1 MEADELLWD
10 VSAEQSVIGSIL
22 LSPNCLPEVERDLR
36 PNDFRIDADRAIYE
50 AALALERAG
59 DKLDVVT
66 ILDQAAK
73 MGKPV
78 SRKYALQLLDI
89 TPTAANVGAYI
100 QIVREDAL
108 RNGLIGV
115 SETIRAGV
123 VSRETPQDVLAQGAQ
138 MLTDLMTQG
147 NAGRLSSPA
156 EQLAAFYRQRDA
168 IDSGDAKGYV
178 CTGYMALDKLL
189 GGGMINSGLYLL
201 AARPGMGK
209 TTLALNIAD
218 RVAQVDPVLFVSLEM
233 DDEQLTAKRISR
245 ETGISSEK
253 LLMQPLNDREYA
265 QVAAATRKLASLSLY
280 TNKAPVATVGDI
292 SALARSI
299 AGLRLV
305 VVDYFGKIAPPA
317 DFRRSGRVEYT
328 TENSGALKDLARS
341 LKIPVLALCQL
352 NREVEAR
359 VDKRPQLSDLRD
371 TGALEQDADGVI
383 FLYREDY
390 YAEPGTVNPDIP
402 SMMEVNLAKNRH
414 GRVGKCDMA
423 FSLASSRVTSVSK
436 GRKNAAVDDPFPQTT
451 IKGA

>member
-36 PNDFRIDADRAIYE
+36 PNDFRLDADRAIYE

-59 DKLDVVT
+59 DKLDEVT

-73 MGKPV
+73 MGRPV
-78 SRKYALQLLDI
+78 SREYAMELLEI

-100 QIVREDAL
+100 QIVRENAL
-108 RNGLIGV
+108 RNGLMGV

-123 VSRETPQDVLAQGAQ
+123 VSRETPQTVLTQGAQ

-178 CTGYMALDKLL
+178 CTGYMELDKLL

-253 LLMQPLNDREYA
+253 LLMQPLNDLEYT

-280 TNKAPVATVGDI
+280 TNKAPAATVGDI

-317 DFRRSGRVEYT
+317 EFRRSGRVEYT

-359 VDKRPQLSDLRD
+359 VDKRPILSDLRD

-390 YAEPGTVNPDIP
+390 YADPETVNPDIP

-423 FSLASSRVTSVSK
+423 FSLASSRVKSIPK

>member
-189 GGGMINSGLYLL
+189 GGGMINSGL
-201 AARPGMGK
+201 
-209 TTLALNIAD
+209 
-218 RVAQVDPVLFVSLEM
+218 
-233 DDEQLTAKRISR
+233 
-245 ETGISSEK
+245 
-253 LLMQPLNDREYA
+253 
-265 QVAAATRKLASLSLY
+265 
-280 TNKAPVATVGDI
+280 
-292 SALARSI
+292 
-299 AGLRLV
+299 
-305 VVDYFGKIAPPA
+305 
-317 DFRRSGRVEYT
+317 
-328 TENSGALKDLARS
+328 
-341 LKIPVLALCQL
+341 
-352 NREVEAR
+352 
-359 VDKRPQLSDLRD
+359 
-371 TGALEQDADGVI
+371 
-383 FLYREDY
+383 
-390 YAEPGTVNPDIP
+390 
-402 SMMEVNLAKNRH
+402 
-414 GRVGKCDMA
+414 
-423 FSLASSRVTSVSK
+423 
-436 GRKNAAVDDPFPQTT
+436 
-451 IKGA
+451 

>member
-36 PNDFRIDADRAIYE
+36 PNDFRLDADRAIYE
-50 AALALERAG
+50 AALALERTG

-78 SRKYALQLLDI
+78 SREYAMELLEI

-100 QIVREDAL
+100 QIVRENAL
-108 RNGLIGV
+108 RNGLMGV

-178 CTGYMALDKLL
+178 CTGYMELDKLL

-253 LLMQPLNDREYA
+253 LLMQPLNDLEYT
-265 QVAAATRKLASLSLY
+265 QVAAATRKLSTLSLY
-280 TNKAPVATVGDI
+280 TNKAPAATVSDI

-305 VVDYFGKIAPPA
+305 VVDYFGKIAPPP

-359 VDKRPQLSDLRD
+359 ADKRPQLSDLRD

-390 YAEPGTVNPDIP
+390 YADPETVNPDIP
-402 SMMEVNLAKNRH
+402 SMMEVDLAKNRH
-414 GRVGKCDMA
+414 GRVGKCDVA
-423 FSLASSRVTSVSK
+423 FSLASSRVKSIPK
-436 GRKNAAVDDPFPQTT
+436 GRKKAAVDDPFPQTT

>member
-36 PNDFRIDADRAIYE
+36 PNDFRLDADRAIYE

-73 MGKPV
+73 MGRAV
-78 SRKYALQLLDI
+78 SREYAMELLEI

-100 QIVREDAL
+100 QIVRENAL
-108 RNGLIGV
+108 RNGLMGV

-280 TNKAPVATVGDI
+280 TNKAPAATVGDI

-317 DFRRSGRVEYT
+317 EFRRSGRVEYT

-359 VDKRPQLSDLRD
+359 QDKRPQLSDLRD

>member
-1 MEADELLWD
+1 MEADELSWD

-36 PNDFRIDADRAIYE
+36 PSDLRLEADRALYE
-50 AALALERAG
+50 AALALERSG
-59 DKLDVVT
+59 EKMDVVT
-66 ILDQAAK
+66 ILDRAAK
-73 MGKPV
+73 MGQPV
-78 SRKYALQLLDI
+78 SREYAFQLLEI

-100 QIVREDAL
+100 QIVREYVL
-108 RNGLIGV
+108 RNGLMGV
-115 SETIRAGV
+115 SESIRAGV
-123 VSRETPQDVLAQGAQ
+123 LGREAPQAVLTQGAQ

-147 NAGRLSSPA
+147 NAGRLSSPT

-218 RVAQVDPVLFVSLEM
+218 RVAQADPVLFVSLEM

-253 LLMQPLNDREYA
+253 LLMQPLNDQEYA
-265 QVAAATRKLASLSLY
+265 QVAAATQKLSTLSLY
-280 TNKAPVATVGDI
+280 TNKAPAVTVGDI

-299 AGLRLV
+299 GGLRLI
-305 VVDYFGKIAPPA
+305 VVDYFGKIAPPPES
-317 DFRRSGRVEYT
+317 RRSGRVEYT

-341 LKIPVLALCQL
+341 LKVPVLALCQL
-352 NREVEAR
+352 NREVETR
-359 VDKRPQLSDLRD
+359 QDKRPQLSDLRD

-390 YAEPGTVNPDIP
+390 YADPGTLDPKVP

-414 GRVGKCDMA
+414 GCVGKCEMA
-423 FSLASSRVTSVSK
+423 FSLASSRITSVS
-436 GRKNAAVDDPFPQTT
+436 RARPDAVEGDPFQQT
-451 IKGA
+451 KLPEV

>member
-59 DKLDVVT
+59 DKLDEVT

-78 SRKYALQLLDI
+78 SREYALQLLEI

-100 QIVREDAL
+100 QIVRENAL
-108 RNGLIGV
+108 RNGLMGV

-123 VSRETPQDVLAQGAQ
+123 VSRETPQDILAQGAQ

-253 LLMQPLNDREYA
+253 LLMQPLNDLEYT

-280 TNKAPVATVGDI
+280 TNKAPAATVGDI

-317 DFRRSGRVEYT
+317 EFRRSGRVEYT

-359 VDKRPQLSDLRD
+359 QDKRPQLSDLRD

>member
-36 PNDFRIDADRAIYE
+36 PNDFRLDADRAIYE

-59 DKLDVVT
+59 DKLDEVT

-73 MGKPV
+73 MGRPV
-78 SRKYALQLLDI
+78 SREYALQLLEI

-100 QIVREDAL
+100 QIVRENAL
-108 RNGLIGV
+108 RNGLMGV

-253 LLMQPLNDREYA
+253 LLMQPLNDLEYT

-280 TNKAPVATVGDI
+280 TNKAPAATVGDI

-359 VDKRPQLSDLRD
+359 QDKRPQLSDLRD

>member
-59 DKLDVVT
+59 DKLDEVT

-73 MGKPV
+73 MGRPV
-78 SRKYALQLLDI
+78 SREYALQLLEI

-100 QIVREDAL
+100 QIVRENAL
-108 RNGLIGV
+108 RNGLMGV

-253 LLMQPLNDREYA
+253 LLMQPLNDLEYT

-280 TNKAPVATVGDI
+280 TNKAPAATVGDI

>member
-59 DKLDVVT
+59 DKLDEVT

-73 MGKPV
+73 MGRPV
-78 SRKYALQLLDI
+78 SREYALQLLEI

-100 QIVREDAL
+100 QIVRENAL
-108 RNGLIGV
+108 RNGLMGV

-178 CTGYMALDKLL
+178 CTGYMELDKLL

-265 QVAAATRKLASLSLY
+265 QVAAATSKLSTLSLY
-280 TNKAPVATVGDI
+280 TNKAPAATVGDI

-317 DFRRSGRVEYT
+317 EFRRSGRVEYT

-390 YAEPGTVNPDIP
+390 YADPETVNPDIP

-423 FSLASSRVTSVSK
+423 FSLASSRVKSIPK
-436 GRKNAAVDDPFPQTT
+436 GRKKAAVDDPFPQTT

>member
-59 DKLDVVT
+59 DKLDEVT

-78 SRKYALQLLDI
+78 SREYALQLLEI

-100 QIVREDAL
+100 QIVRENAL
-108 RNGLIGV
+108 RNGLMGV

-218 RVAQVDPVLFVSLEM
+218 RVAQADPVLFVSLEM

-253 LLMQPLNDREYA
+253 LLMQPLNDLEYT

-280 TNKAPVATVGDI
+280 TNKAPAATVGDI

-317 DFRRSGRVEYT
+317 EFRRSGRVEYT

-359 VDKRPQLSDLRD
+359 ADKRPQLSDLRD

>member
-59 DKLDVVT
+59 DKLDEVT

-78 SRKYALQLLDI
+78 SREYALQLLEI

-100 QIVREDAL
+100 QIVRENAL
-108 RNGLIGV
+108 RNGLMGV

-123 VSRETPQDVLAQGAQ
+123 VSRETPQDILAQGAQ

-253 LLMQPLNDREYA
+253 LLMQPLNDLEYT

-280 TNKAPVATVGDI
+280 TNKAPAATVGDI

-317 DFRRSGRVEYT
+317 EFRRSGRVEYT

-359 VDKRPQLSDLRD
+359 QDKRPQLSDLRD

-390 YAEPGTVNPDIP
+390 SAEPGTVNPDIP

>member
-1 MEADELLWD
+1 MEADELSWD

-22 LSPNCLPEVERDLR
+22 LSPNCLPEVERELR
-36 PNDFRIDADRAIYE
+36 PNDFRLDADRAIYE

-73 MGKPV
+73 MGRPV
-78 SRKYALQLLDI
+78 SREYALQLLEI

-100 QIVREDAL
+100 QIVREYTL
-108 RNGLIGV
+108 RDGLMGV
-115 SETIRAGV
+115 SDAIRAGV
-123 VSRETPQDVLAQGAQ
+123 VSRETPQTVLTQGAQ

-265 QVAAATRKLASLSLY
+265 QVAAATRKLASLSFY
-280 TNKAPVATVGDI
+280 TNKAPAATVGDI

-299 AGLRLV
+299 GGLRLV

-317 DFRRSGRVEYT
+317 EFRRSGRVEYT

-359 VDKRPQLSDLRD
+359 QDKRPQLSDLRD

-423 FSLASSRVTSVSK
+423 FSLASSRVTSVSR
-436 GRKNAAVDDPFPQTT
+436 GRKSDAVDDPFPQTT

>member
-359 VDKRPQLSDLRD
+359 ADKRPQLSDLRD

>member
-22 LSPNCLPEVERDLR
+22 LSPNCLPEVERELR
-36 PNDFRIDADRAIYE
+36 PNDFRLDADRAIYE
-50 AALALERAG
+50 AALALERTG

-73 MGKPV
+73 MGRAV
-78 SRKYALQLLDI
+78 SREYAMELLEI

-100 QIVREDAL
+100 QIVRENAL
-108 RNGLIGV
+108 RNGLMGV

-218 RVAQVDPVLFVSLEM
+218 RVAQADPVLFVSLEM

-253 LLMQPLNDREYA
+253 LLMQPLNDLEYT

-280 TNKAPVATVGDI
+280 TNKAPAATVGDI

-317 DFRRSGRVEYT
+317 EFRRSGRVEYT

-359 VDKRPQLSDLRD
+359 ADKRPQLSDLRD